1 MMHPAPSPRGRPLL
15 RRALLVSLAAALLA
29 APALAQRLT
38 ALLPADTFMV
48 AGAVGLEQHADLL
61 EPLVA
66 EWERLGLGDHLQ
78 RAFGGLAPSAFDLDD
93 EVAALAGLEPF
104 DLLGREAWIA
114 LSISPFNPLPVL
126 TLLATVDEAVGARF
140 DEAID
145 EAAGADGALSL
156 TEGSARFL
164 VLPQD
169 DGLAVA
175 ATRFGDLLAL
185 STNPDVLRSVLRQ
198 AQGSA
203 EPSFADG
210 EGYLATL
217 GSLGG
222 GELFGYLDLGRV
234 ATSLSP
240 LLRGLGFDR
249 SIERLGSAL
258 QTAGAAAGVLRVT
271 EAGLESEGI
280 QLLRGDGRDLALF
293 TLLARS
299 DSAPRE
305 LLAVVPDTA
314 LSVSVDSTD
323 LRAWWDYL
331 ADLVAALPEL
341 AIPDLDRTLRDLT
354 GVDLRRDLVSWLDA
368 GVVTV
373 TTGVSEAVQPGIAS
387 EALLGEQVI
396 GLVASDE
403 AAARAGLRRLFEGFG
418 ATISLFTDPL
428 ARGGPVPTR
437 ERSVAGVAVT
447 TYELFPGLSISV
459 AVEDGIAL
467 IGTSE
472 AGFDEALSA
481 LVEGGQLPARLAR
494 LVDEVPLEATTF
506 TVSDDRATLLGTA
519 GQFAA
524 QVQLVA
530 GLGGAAGLD
539 FDAIMAASDALEEFL
554 EFLAERLGGSV
565 SWSLQDG
572 ATIRTFGRSEIAWR

>member
-1 MMHPAPSPRGRPLL
+1 
-15 RRALLVSLAAALLA
+15 
-29 APALAQRLT
+29 
-38 ALLPADTFMV
+38 
-48 AGAVGLEQHADLL
+48 
-61 EPLVA
+61 
-66 EWERLGLGDHLQ
+66 
-78 RAFGGLAPSAFDLDD
+78 
-93 EVAALAGLEPF
+93 
-104 DLLGREAWIA
+104 
-114 LSISPFNPLPVL
+114 
-126 TLLATVDEAVGARF
+126 
-140 DEAID
+140 
-145 EAAGADGALSL
+145 
-156 TEGSARFL
+156 
-164 VLPQD
+164 
-169 DGLAVA
+169 
-175 ATRFGDLLAL
+175 
-185 STNPDVLRSVLRQ
+185 VLRQ

-481 LVEGGQLPARLAR
+481 LVAGGQLPARLAR